1 MCHSGGAVVNG
12 EGYTWVGA
20 RKITVPS
27 THFWDE
33 PTTALK
39 NKV

>member
-1 MCHSGGAVVNG
+1 MCHSGGTVVNG
-12 EGYTWVGA
+12 EVIHGWEQEN
-20 RKITVPS
+20 TVPS